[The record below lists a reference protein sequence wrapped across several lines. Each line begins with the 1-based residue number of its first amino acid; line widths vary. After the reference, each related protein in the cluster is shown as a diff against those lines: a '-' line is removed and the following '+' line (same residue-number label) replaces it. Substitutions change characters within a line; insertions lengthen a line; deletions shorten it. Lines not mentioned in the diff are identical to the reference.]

1 MDEKTTIDF
10 NIDTQITPSDYTD
23 LVDFIY
29 RNNILPNI
37 QYFTNIVKNVS
48 EEECFIYFTVID
60 PERRGYIDIQM
71 KIKNPIEVK
80 MVISSKETSEDAILL
95 LRNNLT
101 AAVRLFEEQ
110 RRKTTFYF
118 AWLEGE
124 EVTPERVETARK
136 NFIYRMFSESMLL
149 LFILFTAF
157 SILLFMFLGR
167 YAPIALVV
175 LQLIMIIFS
184 DKIIGRIGDW
194 HVTKKN
200 PFLHVFQHYIPV
212 PQYKSF
218 LNKYGK
224 DALIKIKRE
233 IYEKTLA
240 SGKPISHEACAEV
253 FSQYGLECTAENASI
268 KTMNLYEVVK
278 EAAERFRLPIPKI
291 VVSNTITPNAAASGP
306 WPSRGIILVTTG
318 LLVQLD
324 EKEAL
329 SVLGHELSH
338 LKGRDPLI
346 LFLLTS
352 LEYLLRFYVFWPL
365 LYISG
370 YLYIFGYF
378 YILFA
383 LGIIYFIAKFF
394 ESKADLE
401 SAIRIGDPKALASAL
416 RKIGFRRLQLET
428 TRGYALQEWAGW
440 DPHPPVYFRIARLES
455 LKELEKIKH
464 PLIRSIKDNIHGFLK
479 ILG

>member
-1 MDEKTTIDF
+1 MAEKTTLVF
-10 NIDTQITPSDYTD
+10 NIDTQIAPSDYAG

-29 RNNILPNI
+29 KNYILPNI
-37 QYFTNIVKNVS
+37 QYFTNIVKNVF
-48 EEECFIYFTVID
+48 EDECFIYFTVVD
-60 PERRGYIDIQM
+60 PERRAYVDIQM

-80 MVISSKETSEDAILL
+80 MVISSKEVSEDAILL

-110 RRKTTFYF
+110 RRRTTLYF

-124 EVTPERVETARK
+124 EVIPERIETTRK

-157 SILLFMFLGR
+157 SILLFMFLGQ
-167 YAPIALVV
+167 YAPLALVA
-175 LQLIMIIFS
+175 LQLIMILFS

-194 HVTKKN
+194 RVTQKN
-200 PFLHVFQHYIPV
+200 PLIHVFQYYIPV
-212 PQYKSF
+212 SQYKSF

-224 DALIKIKRE
+224 DIFFKIKRD
-233 IYEKTLA
+233 IYGKTLA
-240 SGKPISHEACAEV
+240 SGKPISHEACAEAL
-253 FSQYGLECTAENASI
+253 SQYGLECTVENASI
-268 KTMNLYEVVK
+268 KTVNLYEVVK
-278 EAAERFRLPIPKI
+278 EAADRFRLPIPKI
-291 VVSNTITPNAAASGP
+291 VVSNTIMPNAAASGP

-318 LLVQLD
+318 LLVQLN

-329 SVLGHELSH
+329 SVLGHEFSH

-365 LYISG
+365 LY
-370 YLYIFGYF
+370 LFGYF

-383 LGIIYFIAKFF
+383 LGVVYFIAKFF

-401 SAIRIGDPKALASAL
+401 SAIRIGEPQTLANAL
-416 RKIGFRRLQLET
+416 RKIGFHRLQLET
-428 TRGYALQEWAGW
+428 TRGYALQEWIGW

-455 LKELEKIKH
+455 LKEPEKIKH
-464 PLIRSIKDNIHGFLK
+464 PLIRSIKDNIHGFLE

>member
-1 MDEKTTIDF
+1 MSEKPTIVF
-10 NIDTQITPSDYTD
+10 NIDTQITTSDYAE

-29 RNNILPNI
+29 RNYILPNI
-37 QYFTNIVKNVS
+37 KYFTNIVRNVS
-48 EEECFIYFTVID
+48 EDKCFIYFTVVD
-60 PERRGYIDIQM
+60 PEKKAYVDIQM
-71 KIKNPIEVK
+71 NIKKPIEVR
-80 MVISSKETSEDAILL
+80 MVASSKEVSEDAIILL
-95 LRNNLT
+95 KNNLI

-110 RRKTTFYF
+110 RRKTALYF

-124 EVTPERVETARK
+124 EVIPERIETARK
-136 NFIYRMFSESMLL
+136 NFIYKMFSESMLL
-149 LFILFTAF
+149 LFILFTTF

-167 YAPIALVV
+167 YAPLALVA
-175 LQLIMIIFS
+175 LQLIMILFS
-184 DKIIGRIGDW
+184 DKIIGRVGDW
-194 HVTKKN
+194 HVTQKN
-200 PFLHVFQHYIPV
+200 PLIHVFQYYIPV
-212 PQYKSF
+212 LQYKSF

-224 DALIKIKRE
+224 DALVKIKRE

-240 SGKPISHEACAEV
+240 SGKPISQEACAEAL
-253 FSQYGLECTAENASI
+253 SRYELECTVENASI
-268 KTMNLYEVVK
+268 KTMNLYEVAREV
-278 EAAERFRLPIPKI
+278 AERFRIPIPKI

-324 EKEAL
+324 EKETL
-329 SVLGHELSH
+329 SVLGHEFSH
-338 LKGRDPLI
+338 LKGRDPFI
-346 LFLLTS
+346 LFFLTS

-365 LYISG
+365 LYI
-370 YLYIFGYF
+370 FGYF

-383 LGIIYFIAKFF
+383 LGVVYFIAKFF

-428 TRGYALQEWAGW
+428 TRGYALQEWIGW
-440 DPHPPVYFRIARLES
+440 DPHPPVYFRIERLES

-479 ILG
+479 VLG